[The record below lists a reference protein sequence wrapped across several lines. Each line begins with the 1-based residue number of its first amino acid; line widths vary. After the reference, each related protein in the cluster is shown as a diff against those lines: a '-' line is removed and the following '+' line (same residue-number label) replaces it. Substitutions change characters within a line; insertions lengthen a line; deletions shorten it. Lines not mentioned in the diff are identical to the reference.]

1 MASGEAA
8 TNNGG
13 SRSSSLRLKL
23 SSFLQLIC
31 IKTLPFRVR
40 VSEERRTT
48 ARGLKQVKSLFHG
61 GGGPQV
67 RVVTRTVGGG
77 GGLTRVYKQPYNP
90 AIPGCTFS
98 KLLNGC

>member
-13 SRSSSLRLKL
+13 SRSSSLPLKL
-23 SSFLQLIC
+23 SSFLQLLC

-40 VSEERRTT
+40 GSEERRTT
-48 ARGLKQVKSLFHG
+48 RGLKQVKSLFHG

-67 RVVTRTVGGG
+67 GVVTRSVRGGI
-77 GGLTRVYKQPYNP
+77 TRVDEQSYNP
-90 AIPGCTFS
+90 AIPRCTFS
-98 KLLNGC
+98 RLLNGC

>member
-67 RVVTRTVGGG
+67 RVVTRSVGGG
-77 GGLTRVYKQPYNP
+77 G
-90 AIPGCTFS
+90 
-98 KLLNGC
+98 